1 MDIKIEVEGEL
12 HSLHRRQLS
21 NWGYFNAVLSGRWDE
36 DVHRLPLSKD
46 DFLAWKS
53 LLDDKNVAYSSV
65 RHVVDFMLP
74 TDDDYLLPIYT
85 DEEMTQD
92 ERMAHYAAVGR
103 LVRRSSLERAYA
115 PDKRGFNRL
124 GKPYLYETRGVHAN
138 FDIYYDP
145 VVTTGLFWTHDD
157 YAKLRSQLPPGYRE
171 REAKILLDVEWL
183 NLLVGIV
190 HDTWLRTQVEGLTL
204 ARSEEVPWWL
214 VRWQDVAL
222 VNRPNRLVEYIE
234 SVSYRVDPAKLRNNL
249 TNLVIDNSAVYQPRV
264 SLTDLVI
271 GDVPFHQPRGLLTA
285 TQASI
290 AAALTGV
297 DVSHLAHTSHI
308 DEAPTMKLKMVDDQ
322 GRTIITTGHKTSDS
336 KLVELFGIMLKSIP
350 HKSLVDW
357 AKVLYAPILAIPYEG
372 PSTHEVEKL
381 HPSQLLG
388 RVMANVW
395 RRGQATYRISMSSRL
410 YTKEGP
416 IATDEIPL
424 AARYSLDTLGE
435 ELTLLIAE
443 HLMTIAQDRDG
454 MALSRAI
461 KFSEV
466 VMSEA
471 RGQAL
476 SRLP

>member
-1 MDIKIEVEGEL
+1 MDIQVEVEGEL
-12 HSLHRRQLS
+12 YRLNRRQLG
-21 NWGYFNAVLSGRWDE
+21 NWGYFDAILSGRWDE

-46 DFLAWKS
+46 DFLVWKS
-53 LLDDKNVAYSSV
+53 LLDGKNVAYSSV
-65 RHVVDFMLP
+65 QHVVDFMLP
-74 TDDDYLLPIYT
+74 TNDDYLLPIYT

-103 LVRRSSLERAYA
+103 IVRRSSLERDYA

-145 VVTTGLFWTHDD
+145 VVTTDLFWTHDD

-171 REAKILLDVEWL
+171 REAKMLLDVEWL
-183 NLLVGIV
+183 NMLVGIV
-190 HDTWLRTQVEGLTL
+190 HDTWLRTEVEGLTL
-204 ARSEEVPWWL
+204 RRSEEVPWWL

-222 VNRPNRLVEYIE
+222 VDRPNRLVEYIE
-234 SVSYRVDPAKLRNNL
+234 SVSYRVDPAKIRSELI
-249 TNLVIDNSAVYQPRV
+249 NLVIDNSNA
-264 SLTDLVI
+264 
-271 GDVPFHQPRGLLTA
+271 HQPRGLLTA

-290 AAALTGV
+290 TAALTGV
-297 DVSHLAHTSHI
+297 DVSHLAHTNHI
-308 DEAPTMKLKMVDDQ
+308 YEASTMKLKMVDDQ

-336 KLVELFGIMLKSIP
+336 KLVELFSIMLKSIP
-350 HKSLVDW
+350 PKSLSDW

-381 HPSQLLG
+381 HPSELLG
-388 RVMANVW
+388 RVMTNVW
-395 RRGQATYRISMSSRL
+395 RRGQATYRISMTSRL
-410 YTKEGP
+410 YIKQGP

-424 AARYSLDTLGE
+424 AAKYSLDTLGE

-443 HLMTIAQDRDG
+443 HLMTIAQDRDE

-471 RGQAL
+471 RGQAP